1 MKVLDRKGLKSLV
14 EVRKGPHVSIFMPT
28 HCKGPETKQDP
39 IRLKNLLKEAE
50 QQLVQL
56 EVRPAEARDWLAP
69 ASTLLDD
76 ADFWQH
82 QDNGLALFIAEGFFR
97 YYRVP
102 LSFEEL
108 VVVSSRFHL
117 KPLLALFAEDGQY
130 YILALSQ
137 DQVRLLE
144 CTQYRVTEVP
154 LTDTSVPTNIR
165 EALRYDDPE
174 KQLQF
179 RSGEAGSAP
188 TGSSREV
195 ARGQMTDF
203 RQGGVVFHGQESA
216 NRVKDDLRRYFLQ
229 VDSGVRELIGKE
241 GLPLLLAGVDYVLPI
256 YAEVSKY
263 SNLMEQGITGN
274 PDQLKAEELQE
285 RAWPIIKPHFRESQE
300 TAAAKYREM
309 LGKGLASHDIKE
321 IIVAAGQGRVDSLF
335 VAMGEEIW
343 GTVSSETDNIQ
354 IHQEPQP
361 GDEDLLDLAALQTL
375 SNSGTVFVVPPDRVP
390 DDKLLAAV
398 FRY

>member
-1 MKVLDRKGLKSLV
+1 MVFLRRLAMKVLDRKGLKGLV
-14 EVRKGPHVSIFMPT
+14 EGRKGPHVSIFMPT

-39 IRLKNLLKEAE
+39 IRLKNLLREAE
-50 QQLVQL
+50 QQLVGL
-56 EVRPAEARDWLAP
+56 EVRPAEARDWLTP
-69 ASTLLDD
+69 AGALLDD

-82 QDNGLALFIAEGFFR
+82 QSNGLALFITEEFFR

-108 VVVSSRFHL
+108 VVVSNRFHL

-144 CTQYRVTEVP
+144 CTRYRVTEVP

-195 ARGQMTDF
+195 SRGQMTDF
-203 RQGGVVFHGQESA
+203 RQGGVFFTDRKAPTG
-216 NRVKDDLRRYFLQ
+216 
-229 VDSGVRELIGKE
+229 
-241 GLPLLLAGVDYVLPI
+241 
-256 YAEVSKY
+256 SKMTSDATSFRLTVGY
-263 SNLMEQGITGN
+263 GN
-274 PDQLKAEELQE
+274 
-285 RAWPIIKPHFRESQE
+285 
-300 TAAAKYREM
+300 
-309 LGKGLASHDIKE
+309 
-321 IIVAAGQGRVDSLF
+321 
-335 VAMGEEIW
+335 
-343 GTVSSETDNIQ
+343 
-354 IHQEPQP
+354 
-361 GDEDLLDLAALQTL
+361 
-375 SNSGTVFVVPPDRVP
+375 
-390 DDKLLAAV
+390 
-398 FRY
+398 

>member
-1 MKVLDRKGLKSLV
+1 LDRKGLKGLV
-14 EVRKGPHVSIFMPT
+14 EGRKGPCVSIFMPT
-28 HCKGPETKQDP
+28 HCKGPETQQDP
-39 IRLKNLLKEAE
+39 IRLKNLIREAE
-50 QQLVQL
+50 QQLVEL

-69 ASTLLDD
+69 AGALLDN
-76 ADFWQH
+76 ADLWQH
-82 QDNGLALFIAEGFFR
+82 QSNGLALFIAEGFFR

-108 VVVSSRFHL
+108 TVASSRFHL

-137 DQVRLLE
+137 DQVRLFK
-144 CTQYRVTEVP
+144 CARYGVAEVP
-154 LTDTSVPTNIR
+154 LTDTPVPTSIR

-195 ARGQMTDF
+195 SRGQMADF

-229 VDSGVRELIGKE
+229 VDSGVRELIGE
-241 GLPLLLAGVDYVLPI
+241 GGPPLLLAGVDYVLPI
-256 YAEVSKY
+256 YAEASKY
-263 SNLMEQGITGN
+263 PNLIEQGITGN
-274 PDQLKAEELQE
+274 PEQLKAEELQE
-285 RAWPIIKPHFRESQE
+285 RAWPIIEPHFRKSQE
-300 TAAAKYREM
+300 TAAARYREM
-309 LGKGLASHDIKE
+309 LSKGLASHDLKE
-321 IIVAAGQGRVDSLF
+321 IIAAAGQGRVDSLF
-335 VAMGEEIW
+335 VAIGEEVW
-343 GTVSSETDNIQ
+343 GTVSPETDKVQ

-375 SNSGTVFVVPPDRVP
+375 FNSGTVFVVPPERVP
-390 DDKLLAAV
+390 DDELLAAV